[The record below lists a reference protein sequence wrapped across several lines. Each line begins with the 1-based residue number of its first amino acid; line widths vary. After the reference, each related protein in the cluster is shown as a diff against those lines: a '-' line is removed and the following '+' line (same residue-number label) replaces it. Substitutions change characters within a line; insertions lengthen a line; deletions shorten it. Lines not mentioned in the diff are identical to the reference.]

1 MYSHEALDDIVKNA
15 IWTHESL
22 FNGQQS
28 MKLKEQA
35 MGENEQVEKVLQEL
49 NEQRIGE
56 DIRKSGFKPNP
67 ELIGNI
73 QKFEQMEGK
82 KYTLKELAE
91 LSKQKHGLT
100 GERKE
105 CFQKIVAECQ
115 EQEQGHMQERAG
127 VEEMKQQNFLKQQ
140 MQMEQMAMIQG

>member
-1 MYSHEALDDIVKNA
+1 MG
-15 IWTHESL
+15 SL
-22 FNGQQS
+22 S
-28 MKLKEQA
+28 
-35 MGENEQVEKVLQEL
+35 
-49 NEQRIGE
+49 
-56 DIRKSGFKPNP
+56 
-67 ELIGNI
+67 

-91 LSKQKHGLT
+91 LNKQKHGLT

-115 EQEQGHMQERAG
+115 NQEQEHGQMQERES

-140 MQMEQMAMIQG
+140 MQMEMDQMAMMQG